1 MEQTMKEKFRV
12 IGACVKMQ
20 TASLEEAIKL
30 IDGVPYNIDFF
41 QNFSTV
47 CIDGRP
53 IENIPVGE
61 IIESILNSESE
72 TITYAAYDNTP
83 SWESY
88 QREQDFWEAVDKFEK
103 KERKRD
109 RKWKKDSK
117 KRHKRAEHFW
127 NEIDSW

>member
-1 MEQTMKEKFRV
+1 
-12 IGACVKMQ
+12 MQ

-61 IIESILNSESE
+61 IIESILSSESE